1 MTGKEI
7 GGPILSDH
15 QEESSRVIQEAHWQQ
30 QVTDS
35 ARRTL
40 DTLHDIFIFSLFV
53 FCPVIRSLVCRDA
66 QSRVRGALDGC
77 LFALVF
83 RLL

>member
-15 QEESSRVIQEAHWQQ
+15 QEESSRVMQEAHWQQ

-40 DTLHDIFIFSLFV
+40 YLAQYFHFYLFV
-53 FCPVIRSLVCRDA
+53 FVLLSVRRFNATFYRDA
-66 QSRVRGALDGC
+66 RSS
-77 LFALVF
+77 
-83 RLL
+83 